1 MPLLQELASGA
12 YMNEADCRNPTWKE
26 EFHGTNWDRLD
37 EIKKK
42 YDPNGIF
49 NAPTAVGSEKWQAD
63 EQGRLCRVWS
73 EGHGGTLFTLP
84 DSIQQSL
91 LSHYVAD
98 M

>member
-63 EQGRLCRVWS
+63 EQGRLCRV
-73 EGHGGTLFTLP
+73 
-84 DSIQQSL
+84 
-91 LSHYVAD
+91 
-98 M
+98 